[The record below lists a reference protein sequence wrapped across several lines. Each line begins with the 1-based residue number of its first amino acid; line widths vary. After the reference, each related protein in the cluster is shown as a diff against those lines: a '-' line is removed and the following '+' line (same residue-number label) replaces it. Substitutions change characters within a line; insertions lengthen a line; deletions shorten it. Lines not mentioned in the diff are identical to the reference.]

1 MLLLQRNHFL
11 CRNNQKRRRFQI
23 FFSNSAEKNDIA
35 AFEEEKKKSKVRSRS
50 GTLSRNVGKNILVLT
65 NVLFGVLWGHFYPE
79 AMLVGPSKT
88 LN

>member
-1 MLLLQRNHFL
+1 MYAILQKNHFL
-11 CRNNQKRRRFQI
+11 GITKNADASR
-23 FFSNSAEKNDIA
+23 FFSNGAEKNDIA